1 MRSGKTVTLVEA
13 ILQIG
18 LLRPESK
25 ILICAPSNPAANVL
39 LQRLA
44 KHLSKDELFRF
55 VAHHVAVEEI
65 TGLAVPIH
73 HLFYCLF
80 NIGGLISSISFDSR
94 T

>member
-80 NIGGLISSISFDSR
+80 IIGGLDYFFYFF
-94 T
+94 